1 MKKEL
6 LSTKMN
12 AVIHLNQSTLT
23 VYKTTRNIIIINLNV
38 NSIRNRIVAVEEV
51 VRCKENIFL

>member
-12 AVIHLNQSTLT
+12 AVIHINQSTLT
-23 VYKTTRNIIIINLNV
+23 VYKTTRSIIIINLNV
-38 NSIRNRIVAVEEV
+38 NSIRNRIVAVEEF
-51 VRCKENIFL
+51 VRYKENIFL

>member
-51 VRCKENIFL
+51 VRYKENIFL

>member
-12 AVIHLNQSTLT
+12 AVIHLNQSTLR
-23 VYKTTRNIIIINLNV
+23 VYKTTRNVIIINLNV
-38 NSIRNRIVAVEEV
+38 NSIRNRIVAVEEF
-51 VRCKENIFL
+51 VRYKENIFL

>member
-12 AVIHLNQSTLT
+12 AVIYLNQSTLT

-51 VRCKENIFL
+51 VRYKENIFL